1 MSFNIH
7 KHCDD
12 QHTSSDQPLL
22 LQCMAAEEEHRCPFL
37 HHSSEH
43 RFPLNDEHHRSVLML
58 EATLTGLPWTIH
70 CRRRSLPHAVPGC
83 QTACYKFC
91 NSVYITLFKN
101 VIHTASRND
110 TLKLLP
116 GSGIGLAT
124 NEQVLFVLA
133 ICPTGFA
140 IMLSSS
146 QRSVNPKCSMS
157 SKVSNPRLDTF
168 YT

>member
-1 MSFNIH
+1 MFLDSLSNAYKLTMTKTF
-7 KHCDD
+7 C
-12 QHTSSDQPLL
+12 SRSM
-22 LQCMAAEEEHRCPFL
+22 LQQCCRKVDPC
-37 HHSSEH
+37 
-43 RFPLNDEHHRSVLML
+43 SVF
-58 EATLTGLPWTIH
+58 W
-70 CRRRSLPHAVPGC
+70 CRRSLPHAVPGC

>member
-1 MSFNIH
+1 
-7 KHCDD
+7 
-12 QHTSSDQPLL
+12 
-22 LQCMAAEEEHRCPFL
+22 
-37 HHSSEH
+37 
-43 RFPLNDEHHRSVLML
+43 ML

>member
-43 RFPLNDEHHRSVLML
+43 RFPLHDEHHRSVLML